1 MKMHFISL
9 GPYSARKLNRTITV
23 WLTVILFFSFIF
35 ASSAGHA
42 SPQDTQAPFGTG
54 LGAWPVQGGIYEV
67 SPDYF
72 PNHSIKELTT
82 RIPAL
87 EKLGIS
93 VIYMTPV
100 FEYLHPAPYLILDYY
115 KIDPRYGTPDDLREM
130 VSVAHAHKIKV
141 LLDLVTSLTPDGS
154 YFMTKHPEWILRGKD
169 GKMQRYY
176 PFPEWGW
183 ALDCANP
190 GLIEYYTNLA
200 RYYVEKFDT
209 DGWRVDSPM
218 NNYDPAKVEGDHSR
232 LAMFRSVKSAITA
245 AKKDAILVGEI
256 SGPEVMW
263 GKDDTKA
270 QPLFDEMFEASYN
283 YDSSGFL
290 GGDKDQCFYVT
301 LHGSPNVVPYQ
312 PTLLNK
318 VVHGEISSKEVIEA
332 LANQRI
338 LYNRLRANFLEN
350 HDTDRV
356 SRCFPRQHRPLFIF
370 IATIPGIPVIHAGQ
384 EIGST
389 VHGNFNGGNNVVD
402 WKGGDANLQSFYE
415 QVMKIR
421 AGNKALLAGS
431 LHDAWRSGDKAISF
445 LRTAGDKHV
454 VVTLNFG
461 AKPIHCRIGVPTAGP
476 GLRPPHDFVVRDEF
490 SGEVKNYQA
499 GQLENLEVSLPA
511 YGYQILSISPK
522 RP

>member
-1 MKMHFISL
+1 MEMHSVSL
-9 GPYSARKLNRTITV
+9 RPNSARKRCNAV
-23 WLTVILFFSFIF
+23 WLTTIFFFLLILTTGATRTWS
-35 ASSAGHA
+35 
-42 SPQDTQAPFGTG
+42 QEKQAPFGTG
-54 LGAWPVQGGIYEV
+54 TGAWPVQGGIYEV
-67 SPDYF
+67 SLDYF
-72 PNHSIKELTT
+72 PSHSVRELTA
-82 RIPAL
+82 RMPVL

-93 VIYMTPV
+93 VIYITPV
-100 FEYLHPAPYLILDYY
+100 FEYAHPAPYLILDYY
-115 KIDPRYGTPDDLREM
+115 KIDSRYGTPDDLRQM
-130 VSVAHAHKIKV
+130 VSVAHEHKIKV

-154 YFMTKHPEWILRGKD
+154 YFLTKHPEWILRGKD

-200 RYYVEKFDT
+200 RYYLDKFDI

-218 NNYDPAKVEGDHSR
+218 NNYDPAKVDGDHSR
-232 LAMFRSVKSAITA
+232 LTLFRSVKSAITT

-263 GKDDTKA
+263 SKDDTKA

-301 LHGSPNVVPYQ
+301 LRGSPNVVPYQ

-318 VVHGEISSKEVIEA
+318 VVHDEAASKEAIDA

-338 LYNRLRANFLEN
+338 LYNRLRANFIEN

-356 SRCFPRQHRPLFIF
+356 SRCFPHQHRPLFVF
-370 IATIPGIPVIHAGQ
+370 IATIPGVPVIHAGQ

-389 VHGNFNGGNNVVD
+389 VHGNFNGGDTVVD
-402 WKGGDANLQSFYE
+402 WSGGDVDLESFYE
-415 QVMKIR
+415 RVMKIR

-431 LHDAWRSGDKAISF
+431 LQDAWKSGDKAISY
-445 LRTAGDKHV
+445 LRTAGDSHV
-454 VVTLNFG
+454 IVTLNFG
-461 AKPIHCRIGVPTAGP
+461 PRAIHCKVGVPAAGFESRP
-476 GLRPPHDFVVRDEF
+476 GRGFVVRDEF
-490 SGEVKNYQA
+490 SGEAKNYQA
-499 GQLENLEVSLPA
+499 GQLENLEISLPP
-511 YGYQILSISPK
+511 YGYQILSISAQ